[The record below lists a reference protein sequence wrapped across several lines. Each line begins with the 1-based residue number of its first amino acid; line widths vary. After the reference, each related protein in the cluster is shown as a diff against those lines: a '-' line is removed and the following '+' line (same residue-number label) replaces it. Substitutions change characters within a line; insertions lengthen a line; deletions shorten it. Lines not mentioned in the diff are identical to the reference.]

1 MENTFSNFKDKGNFK
16 EMTDKTREIVD
27 HLVNKRREIVNHLHE
42 ASSITEWMF
51 RHPSYTQ
58 LLRGLRNQGE

>member
-27 HLVNKRREIVNHLHE
+27 HIVNHLHE

-51 RHPSYTQ
+51 RYPSYTQ
-58 LLRGLRNQGE
+58 LLKYLITCLLVLTCW